1 MSPPS
6 LGSDVRSHS
15 LSNIGILL
23 SVESGECEQVVKTMN
38 HLVLDLDLEVQVKV
52 YLCRP
57 LSDQVGS
64 SLLFLIQI
72 MVGRHVE

>member
-38 HLVLDLDLEVQVKV
+38 HLVLDLDLE
-52 YLCRP
+52 
-57 LSDQVGS
+57 
-64 SLLFLIQI
+64 
-72 MVGRHVE
+72 E